1 MEERKFNISIVIQ
14 NMIHLVFLPLS
25 PSSSNKTDMFA
36 LPHCDLPCKYCCQL
50 SLSTFAFSHPSHM
63 WPSAITGTL
72 RRLWTSYGCTCIQL
86 QERKGAKEKQSVH
99 SKHTV
104 YSPPGWTSRHNVQLE
119 EVSANTGRHWE
130 KEKIEPVKAWTG
142 GYQWQN
148 HLWKEL
154 LPFDREKMK
163 GEDKKWLLIDGCFI
177 CLNPDD
183 QTMQSYLVQKG
194 AKVLMGFQSTL
205 FSFVQFISTQFGLRD

>member
-1 MEERKFNISIVIQ
+1 MYN
-14 NMIHLVFLPLS
+14 
-25 PSSSNKTDMFA
+25 
-36 LPHCDLPCKYCCQL
+36 
-50 SLSTFAFSHPSHM
+50 
-63 WPSAITGTL
+63 W
-72 RRLWTSYGCTCIQL
+72 RRLLLILADT
-86 QERKGAKEKQSVH
+86 ERRRE
-99 SKHTV
+99 
-104 YSPPGWTSRHNVQLE
+104 
-119 EVSANTGRHWE
+119 
-130 KEKIEPVKAWTG
+130 IEPAKDWTG

-183 QTMQSYLVQKG
+183 QTMQSNLVQKG

-205 FSFVQFISTQFGLRD
+205 LSFVQFISSQFGIRHYTYCTSCLFLLCDLTGRLKLYGITEIEKPSSLVNLEKWIG